1 MATHRYWR
9 LYVTANRGGAYVSID
24 ALEMRTLFDGTG
36 SNLSV
41 AGNGTAYSSSDYSI
55 SYLPANA
62 FDANTSTRWNS
73 GNAAALPQ
81 WIKWDFGASNGQD
94 INHLTVKNT
103 PSEPTNCHVQ
113 TAVLQYSDDDSAWTD
128 WITVASNPAT
138 ASAST
143 AYRAVVSVTL
153 AASAPMPT
161 SVMQA
166 GPRLEVTMPTPS
178 LTLWLSNNVDITMP
192 MPTVEFRSANRL
204 DVTLPMPTLSITGG
218 PRNDNLEAAM
228 PMAQVEMRDGV
239 RMAVD
244 MPMAQVE
251 AGVTT
256 TILIAVDAV
265 MPMPTASMVGTKTES
280 IGVAVTMP
288 TPTAAALLG
297 GRIRASMP
305 MADVALTGVSGSVLQ
320 LRATMPMPELEATL
334 TARAF
339 GAIEAVMPMLVP
351 GPYGRITAMMPMPQ
365 VDMQGRTVVSVTYEA
380 YAVNLK
386 PGEKMPHQVTRYTDF
401 PFNQIVRYQG
411 RYIAVA
417 DDGLYELG
425 GDTDYDATTP
435 AGPAWSWKTGITDFR
450 SSQIKQVR
458 EAIVGARLGPRVTAS
473 VSVGEAAERT
483 YAGTIVRGQTAQSH
497 RVKYGRGLD
506 GRYWSF
512 GLADAAGGACDIDT
526 LEFDVTEQGRKI

>member
-41 AGNGTAYSSSDYSI
+41 TGNGTAYSSSDYSG

-94 INHLTVKNT
+94 INHLTIKNT

-143 AYRAVVSVTL
+143 AYRAVVFVSLTPALPVPTL
-153 AASAPMPT
+153 AFRT
-161 SVMQA
+161 
-166 GPRLEVTMPTPS
+166 GPRLEATMPTPVV
-178 LTLWLSNNVDITMP
+178 TLWLGDRATITMP
-192 MPTVEFRSANRL
+192 MPVIDLRFAARL
-204 DVTLPMPTLSITGG
+204 EIALPMPTVSMTGG
-218 PRNDNLEAAM
+218 PRNDRIEAAM
-228 PMAQVEMRDGV
+228 PMAQVDMRSGA
-239 RMAVD
+239 RMAAS
-244 MPMAQVE
+244 MPMAQVQMD
-251 AGVTT
+251 VTT

-265 MPMPTASMVGTKTES
+265 MPMPTVSMRATKTES

-288 TPTAAALLG
+288 TPTAAARLG
-297 GRIRASMP
+297 SRIRASMP
-305 MADVALTGVSGSVLQ
+305 MAGVTFTGVSGSVIQ
-320 LRATMPMPELEATL
+320 LRATMPMPEVEATL

-339 GAIEAVMPMLVP
+339 GVIRAVMPMLVP
-351 GPYGRITAMMPMPQ
+351 SPYGRITAMMPMPQ

-411 RYIAVA
+411 RYIASA

-425 GDTDYDATTP
+425 GDTDYDPVTP

-483 YAGTIVRGQTAQSH
+483 YAGTIVRGQTAQSR